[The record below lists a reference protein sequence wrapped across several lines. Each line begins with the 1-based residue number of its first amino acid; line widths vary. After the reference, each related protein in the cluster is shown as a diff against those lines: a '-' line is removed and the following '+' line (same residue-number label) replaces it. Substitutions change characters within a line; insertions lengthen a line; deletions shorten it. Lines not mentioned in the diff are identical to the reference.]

1 MNPKKNKLWKLML
14 RLQKDNYEKIKKL
27 RLGYMEKDKFV
38 EDNKEL
44 EIIGRD
50 IFKNFNLENKEIKF
64 FIDVCAASGIY
75 SNIILEKK
83 KGAVGVGIS
92 LPVDQGGVE
101 FNIKS
106 DSKYKIFYK
115 DILKKNYKLE
125 LPKKADFGIASC
137 ITYIILNNPKEVVK
151 LNLKLI
157 TKSSMLILSQL
168 KKGGSFIV
176 NLTMKSIHS
185 TFNLINILSKY
196 FKSYKLWKSDNVW
209 QYTNTF
215 YFFGYDFKGDI
226 NRNLEQFKNEL
237 ESKHSNILYKFKGS
251 NKEYLQI
258 NNKMNNIYK
267 VRINAIKRLN

>member
-50 IFKNFNLENKEIKF
+50 IFKNFNLENKEIKL
-64 FIDVCAASGIY
+64 FIDVCAAPGIY